1 MSTEEIFK
9 ILLPIVLIGL
19 SFFVRNKQK
28 YEGRII
34 KWWVL
39 LVFGIILLI
48 LRLVKFFYAA

>member
-9 ILLPIVLIGL
+9 ILLPIVLIGM
-19 SFFVRNKQK
+19 SFFIRKKQK

-48 LRLVKFFYAA
+48 LRLVKLFYAA